1 MPRLP
6 RYAPPGVPQHVI
18 QRGNN
23 RCACFAVDADYRF
36 FRDCLSAA
44 CEKHGCRIH
53 AYVFMT
59 NHAHLLV
66 TPSTETAI
74 AQVMQSVGRRYVG
87 YFNSTYRRTGTLWEG
102 RYKAT
107 VIEAESYLF
116 AYYRYIELNP
126 MRAGMADDPR
136 AYPWSSYGANAV
148 GERDRLVSPHE
159 VYTRLGRHDAARQAV
174 YRGLFDIPL
183 DETTVTAIRNATQ
196 KGWTLGSRKFRREIA
211 ALVGRRTDALRVW
224 RSTANAQPDA

>member
-6 RYAPPGVPQHVI
+6 RYAAPGFTQHII

-23 RCACFAVDADYRF
+23 RCACFALDPDYRF

-59 NHAHLLV
+59 NHVHLLV

-74 AQVMQSVGRRYVG
+74 GQVMQSVGRRYVG
-87 YFNSTYRRTGTLWEG
+87 YFNSTYQRTGTLWEG

-107 VIEAESYLF
+107 VVDSDSYLF
-116 AYYRYIELNP
+116 ACHRYIELNP
-126 MRAGMADDPR
+126 VRAGLTPEPQ
-136 AYPWSSYGANAV
+136 AYPWSSHRANAFAAHDSV
-148 GERDRLVSPHE
+148 VSPHE
-159 VYTRLGRHDAARQAV
+159 EYTRLGRNDAARQAV
-174 YRGLFDIPL
+174 YRGFFDVPL
-183 DETTVTAIRNATQ
+183 DETTLAAIRNATQ

-211 ALVGRRTDALRVW
+211 ALVERRTEARRVW
-224 RSTANAQPDA
+224 RSTANARPEV